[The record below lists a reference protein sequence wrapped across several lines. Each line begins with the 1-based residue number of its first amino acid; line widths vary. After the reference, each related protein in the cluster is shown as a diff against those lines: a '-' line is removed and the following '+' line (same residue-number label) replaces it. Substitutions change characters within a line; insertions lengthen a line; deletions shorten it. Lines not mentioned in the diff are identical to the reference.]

1 MKYRQTHAGFSYSG
15 LGFAGSRIA
24 SGPGLMLSALLLVG
38 CSGGSP
44 VTAPTGT
51 DASQNNCTGN
61 CANATTLLTA
71 ADVQQVIAQ
80 GVAEAQARNVNA
92 TIAVVDRVGNV
103 LAVYRM
109 GFAGNRSVTVTTT
122 PQIPVINT
130 PPAAPPMATPPAVN
144 PGAVAGG
151 LEGIRLPVAAAP
163 VNIDHAAAI
172 AKAVTGAYLSS
183 EGNAFSTRV
192 ASQIVQ
198 ENFNPGEMFQPAG
211 PLFGVQFSSL
221 ACSDLI
227 RSFNG
232 VGVSAGPQ
240 RTPLGLSA
248 DPGGFPLYKGGTVVG
263 GVGVLA
269 DGFYTI
275 DKTILDTDNDFDEAI
290 AMAATFGFSAP
301 VDRRA
306 DRITVDGKA
315 LRFTDVEFAQLAGN
329 PANATPFAA
338 IAAGVGS
345 LIPVPG
351 YTDGVVRDGTAF
363 GQPASGIRPD
373 GDQNFPGRDAFVLV
387 DDTNALRFPPIA
399 GTDAAQTGGA
409 SLTDIEVRALLTSAL
424 DVANQSRA
432 QIRRPTGSQARVTIS
447 VVDTQGVILGI
458 ARTRDAPLF
467 GTDVSLQKARTAAL
481 LSSNTAAAFIATLP
495 DAKYLS
501 TTDAS
506 VTVSTAIPMNSY
518 VNAFRGFMGN
528 PNALADGTVAYT
540 DRAGGNLSRPFYP
553 DGINNAGMNGPLSK
567 PQGQWSV
574 FSSGMQLD
582 MSINAILQHVLFVA
596 GAIATDVAPG
606 CAGVQ
611 LANDLSSVGQT
622 LVNNVR
628 IGNGLQIFPGSVPI
642 YRGNTLIG
650 GIGISG
656 DGVDQDDMIAFLGV
670 DGASQAL
677 NGAINNAP
685 MALRADTQ
693 TPQGIRL
700 RYVQCPQA
708 PFINNTVDNVCG
720 GK

>member
-1 MKYRQTHAGFSYSG
+1 M
-15 LGFAGSRIA
+15 LGAA
-24 SGPGLMLSALLLVG
+24 LLVG

-44 VTAPTGT
+44 VTPSTGT
-51 DASQNNCTGN
+51 DTTNANCTGN
-61 CANATTLLTA
+61 CAMANTNLTA

-80 GVAEAQARNVNA
+80 AVAEAQARGANA

-103 LAVYRM
+103 LGVYRM

-122 PQIPVINT
+122 PQVPVINT
-130 PPAAPPMATPPAVN
+130 APPTPPTATPPAVN
-144 PGAVAGG
+144 PGAIAGG
-151 LEGIRLPVAAAP
+151 LEGIRLPTAAAL

-172 AKAVTGAYLSS
+172 SKAVTGAYLSS

-198 ENFNPGEMFQPAG
+198 ENFNPGEPFQPAG

-221 ACSDLI
+221 ACSDLVN
-227 RSFNG
+227 RFNG
-232 VGVSAGPQ
+232 VSVSVGPQ

-275 DKTILDTDNDFDEAI
+275 DKNIMDIDSDVDEAI
-290 AMAATFGFSAP
+290 AMAATFNFSAP

-306 DRITVDGKA
+306 DRISVDGKG
-315 LRFTDVEFAQLAGN
+315 LRFTDVEFAQLASN
-329 PANATPFAA
+329 PAQAPAFATIP
-338 IAAGVGS
+338 GTVGS
-345 LIPVPG
+345 VIPVPG
-351 YTDGVVRDGTAF
+351 YTDGIIRDGTAF

-387 DDTNALRFPPIA
+387 DNNNALRFPPIA
-399 GTDAAQTGGA
+399 GTDAAQTGNQ
-409 SLTDIEVRALLTSAL
+409 SLTALEVQTLLNSAL
-424 DVANQSRA
+424 DVANRARA

-447 VVDTQGVILGI
+447 VVDSQGVILGV
-458 ARTRDAPLF
+458 ARTRDAPVF
-467 GTDVSLQKARTAAL
+467 GTDVSLQKARTAAF
-481 LSSNTAAAFIATLP
+481 LSSNSAAAFIQTLP

-506 VTVSTAIPMNSY
+506 VTVATSIPMGSY
-518 VNAFRGFMGN
+518 VTQFQAFMGN
-528 PNALADGTVAYT
+528 PNALADGAVAYT
-540 DRAGGNLSRPFYP
+540 DRANGNLSRPFYP

-567 PQGQWSV
+567 PMGQWSV

-582 MSINAILQHVLFVA
+582 IAMNAILQHVLFVA
-596 GAIATDVAPG
+596 GAIGADVAPG

-622 LVNNVR
+622 ITGVR
-628 IGNGLQIFPGSVPI
+628 LANGLQIFPGSVPI

-656 DGVDQDDMIAFLGV
+656 DGVDQDDMVAFLGLNN
-670 DGASQAL
+670 ASQAL

-685 MALRADTQ
+685 AAMRSDNQ
-693 TPQGIRL
+693 TPQGVRL

-708 PFINNTVDNVCG
+708 PFIDTTMDNVCG
-720 GK
+720 GL